1 MLSSGHMLP
10 IGHERW
16 LEEVAVLVL
25 VLVLVEVAVLVTIVA
40 KGGSASADSWWL
52 DSSGWWHEDNGIGG
66 GSLMVTWFWYWR
78 YGIVLEE

>member
-16 LEEVAVLVL
+16 LGEVAVLVL
-25 VLVLVEVAVLVTIVA
+25 VLVVVAVLVTIVA

-52 DSSGWWHEDNGIGG
+52 EG
-66 GSLMVTWFWYWR
+66 
-78 YGIVLEE
+78 

>member
-16 LEEVAVLVL
+16 LVL
-25 VLVLVEVAVLVTIVA
+25 VLVLVEVAVLVPIVA

-52 DSSGWWHEDNGIGG
+52 EG
-66 GSLMVTWFWYWR
+66 
-78 YGIVLEE
+78 

>member
-16 LEEVAVLVL
+16 LEEVLVL
-25 VLVLVEVAVLVTIVA
+25 VPIVA

-52 DSSGWWHEDNGIGG
+52 EG
-66 GSLMVTWFWYWR
+66 
-78 YGIVLEE
+78 

>member
-16 LEEVAVLVL
+16 LGEVLVL
-25 VLVLVEVAVLVTIVA
+25 VLGEVAVLVTIVA

-52 DSSGWWHEDNGIGG
+52 EG
-66 GSLMVTWFWYWR
+66 
-78 YGIVLEE
+78 

>member
-16 LEEVAVLVL
+16 LEEVLVLVL
-25 VLVLVEVAVLVTIVA
+25 VLVLVEVAVLVPIV
-40 KGGSASADSWWL
+40 GGL
-52 DSSGWWHEDNGIGG
+52 KDSSGWWHEDNGIGG

-78 YGIVLEE
+78 YGMVLV